1 MAVRNERHDD
11 PHTGHRVGSVRDLRG
26 PLLAGVVVGAL
37 QVLSPFCFWWLTPAT
52 VYAVGL
58 AFIAAVY
65 VGFSVADGRPRVIVV
80 ECIVAGVFAVV
91 AAAGVTGPAW
101 TLVVGFAGHAAKD
114 FWQHRTRYVNN
125 TRWWPPFCAVV
136 DVVVAASIAAA
147 LLTGA
152 GLDG

>member
-11 PHTGHRVGSVRDLRG
+11 PHTGHSLPSLRDLRG
-26 PLLAGVVVGAL
+26 PLLAGVAVGVL
-37 QVLSPFCFWWLTPAT
+37 QVLSPFGFWWLTPAT

-80 ECIVAGVFAVV
+80 ECVVAGAFAVV
-91 AAAGVTGPAW
+91 AGAGVTGSAW
-101 TLVVGFAGHAAKD
+101 ILVAGFAGHAAKD
-114 FWQHRTRYVNN
+114 FWQHRTRYVDN

-136 DVVVAASIAAA
+136 DVVVAVSIAAA
-147 LLTGA
+147 IVAGA

>member
-1 MAVRNERHDD
+1 MAVRNEGHED
-11 PHTGHRVGSVRDLRG
+11 PHTGHGVGSVRDLRG

-37 QVLSPFCFWWLTPAT
+37 QVLSPFGFWWLTPAT

-80 ECIVAGVFAVV
+80 ECVVAGAFAVV
-91 AAAGVTGPAW
+91 AGAGVTGSAW
-101 TLVVGFAGHAAKD
+101 ILVAGYAGHAAKD
-114 FWQHRTRYVNN
+114 YWQHRTRYVDN

-136 DVVVAASIAAA
+136 DIVVAASIAAA

-152 GLDG
+152 GPDG